1 MLYYKWSKYWFGEKN
16 FFFLV
21 VFLFSGVSVV
31 NNVLSVMIKGKIF
44 VVWVVKIDIIVGIVV
59 KDE

>member
-1 MLYYKWSKYWFGEKN
+1 MKKN

-21 VFLFSGVSVV
+21 FFLFSGVSVV

-44 VVWVVKIDIIVGIVV
+44 VVWMVKIDIIVGIVV